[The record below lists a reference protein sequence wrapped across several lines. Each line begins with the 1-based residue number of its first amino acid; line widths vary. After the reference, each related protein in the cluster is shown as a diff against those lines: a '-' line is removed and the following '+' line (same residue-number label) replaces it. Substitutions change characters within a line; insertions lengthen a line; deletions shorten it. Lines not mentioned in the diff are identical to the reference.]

1 MPFKFTR
8 LLGKCLLLA
17 ATIFEVLLLAACGG
31 GGSGSAAAP
40 TATAQGAT
48 AVYFTDD
55 FSATYDA
62 VWLSISRVTVVS
74 PTAETELAAF
84 APAKLV
90 NLPTL
95 RRTGALIAT
104 ATIPADATAV
114 RVYVG
119 TQAKLQQLDGT
130 LLAVTLSAPTGYL
143 EFKLEG
149 WSAGSGALALDFDL
163 PRFTLQ
169 GSTLTPA
176 TRLADSKDYSG
187 WNQRYAEVEGT
198 VAQVTATSL
207 VVDTRSLGQRS
218 FVLDANTTFVSSRSP
233 AWTPTVGDRVEIKSA
248 VAGQGATGLQFT
260 ARTVKDQ
267 TGSATNGLT
276 KVEGIVTTVAGT
288 QVTATVDHSQNS
300 SLLGS
305 VTFDI
310 ATATFKRGTVAA
322 VQPGVRVEA
331 YLTQAG
337 TAWTAKV
344 IEIEGAAKP
353 DTGEHNQQSYA
364 EVKGQIVSVA
374 GSTVVVKALYSERIP
389 GLKAGTNITIDLAAA
404 SFDAGALSCLAAG
417 LPIEIKGSV
426 NSAGALTPIEASV
439 GGACAA
445 AYPAAD
451 GGQSGHQ
458 DAPVTSGMVDT
469 EGSVTA
475 VRAGEFDMV
484 VIDLENAAMVSTSLT
499 VRYDSTTVFRHLT
512 ASTIA
517 VGSLLEVKG
526 DLKAGVIAATKI
538 ELR

>member
-1 MPFKFTR
+1 MSFKFTR
-8 LLGKCLLLA
+8 PLGQRLILA
-17 ATIFEVLLLAACGG
+17 AAISDVLLLAACG

-62 VWLSISRVTVVS
+62 VWLNVSRVTVVS
-74 PTAETELAAF
+74 PSAETELAAF
-84 APAKLV
+84 APAKLI

-119 TQAKLQQLDGT
+119 TQAQLQQLDGT
-130 LLAVTLSAPTGYL
+130 LLNVTLAAPTGYL
-143 EFKLEG
+143 EFKLDG

-169 GSTLTPA
+169 GSTAVPA
-176 TRLADSKDYSG
+176 TRVADAKDYGG

-207 VVDTRSLGQRS
+207 VVDTRSFGQRT
-218 FVLDANTTFVSSRSP
+218 FVLDANTTFVSGRS
-233 AWTPTVGDRVEIKSA
+233 ATWTPGVGDRVEIKSA
-248 VAGQGATGLQFT
+248 VAGQGASGLQFT
-260 ARTVKDQ
+260 ARTVKDE
-267 TGSATNGLT
+267 TGSATGGLT
-276 KVEGIVTTVAGT
+276 KVEGLVTGVSGT
-288 QVTATVDHSQNS
+288 QVTATVDHSENGS
-300 SLLGS
+300 ALGS

-310 ATATFKRGTVAA
+310 AAATFKRGSVAA
-322 VQPGVRVEA
+322 LVPGARVEA

-337 TAWTAKV
+337 AAWTAKV
-344 IEIEGAAKP
+344 IEIEGAAKS
-353 DTGEHNQQSYA
+353 DSGERNSQSYA

-374 GSTVVVKALYSERIP
+374 GSSVVVKALYSERIP
-389 GLKAGTNITIDLAAA
+389 GLNAGASITIDLAAA
-404 SFDAGALSCLAAG
+404 SFDVGALSCLAAG
-417 LPIEIKGSV
+417 APIEVKGSV
-426 NSAGALTPIEASV
+426 NAAGALAAIDVSL

-451 GGQSGHQ
+451 GGASSGH
-458 DAPVTSGMVDT
+458 DAPVTAGTIDT

-475 VRAGEFDMV
+475 VRTGEFDMLV
-484 VIDLENAAMVSTSLT
+484 FDLENTAISSTTVT
-499 VRYDSTTVFRHLT
+499 VRYNSSTALRHLAAADIT
-512 ASTIA
+512 
-517 VGSLLEVKG
+517 VGRLVEVKG
-526 DLKAGVIAATKI
+526 DLSAGVITATKI
-538 ELR
+538 ESR